1 LNDKSNEANE
11 THQNKTLIGRGSP
24 PFLAIMNRLF
34 GTGKPKTPA
43 PNLNDCIANVDSR
56 AESVEKKVQR
66 IDGELKKLKEQMSK
80 MRDGPAKN
88 SVKQKALRLLRQKK
102 QYESQADNLRN
113 QSFNMEQ
120 TNMATQTLKDTKD
133 TVNAM
138 KSGVKAM
145 KKEFKNVNIEQI
157 EDMQDELADML
168 EDANEVQE
176 VMGRAYG
183 VPDIDEDDL
192 EAELDALG
200 DDFALD
206 DDTSYLDEANK
217 APDAPLKDP
226 GSDSVAT
233 NQDGVA
239 VDEFGLPKIPA
250 Q

>member
-1 LNDKSNEANE
+1 MGSQNLKIRRKSFSQIKVHSFDRPEN
-11 THQNKTLIGRGSP
+11 
-24 PFLAIMNRLF
+24 MNRLF
-34 GTGKPKTPA
+34 GTGKKKEPP

-56 AESVEKKVQR
+56 AESVDKKVQR

-80 MRDGPAKN
+80 MREGPAKN

-102 QYESQADNLRN
+102 QYESQSDNLRN
-113 QSFNMEQ
+113 QAFNMEQ

-138 KSGVKAM
+138 KS
-145 KKEFKNVNIEQI
+145 EFKNVNVEDI

-183 VPDIDEDDL
+183 MPEIDEDDL

-206 DDTSYLDEANK
+206 DDTSYLDEAN
-217 APDAPLKDP
+217 
-226 GSDSVAT
+226 
-233 NQDGVA
+233 
-239 VDEFGLPKIPA
+239 
-250 Q
+250 